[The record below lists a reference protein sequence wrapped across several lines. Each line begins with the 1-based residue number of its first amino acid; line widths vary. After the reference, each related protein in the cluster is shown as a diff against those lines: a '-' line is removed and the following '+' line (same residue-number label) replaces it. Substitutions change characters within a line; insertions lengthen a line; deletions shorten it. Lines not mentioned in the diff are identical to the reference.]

1 MPEKHGYEQVSVSD
15 MREELRRDFPE
26 DASDNNL
33 TLKKTPLA
41 LLLNEL
47 KRKKGDTIV
56 DDKPSDE
63 EPVDFANITV
73 EVDESLDEIL
83 GPASV
88 GATDEDFS
96 KIEVEV
102 NQDTI
107 ADSVDLSTQS
117 LIPSFNSPEWSDF
130 VKSQLTEDEKQDEH
144 PRCDGLRRLVE
155 EFVGPIVSKKIT
167 QIKFPTT
174 NDNSASVSVA
184 VSYKPDNRSHPLC
197 DEGLLLE
204 ECVSDANLENNGSP
218 PFSSHMSA
226 VAETRAE
233 SRAYR
238 RILRLKNTVSAE
250 EMGGNELTGTT
261 KSGGIESIQIE
272 SIDRTC
278 QRLDIDVLKFMKT
291 EGYESISQVSFDAA
305 AKINKTLQEIGSENK
320 KRPENVNGYNENW
333 KGN

>member
-15 MREELRRDFPE
+15 MREELRRDFSE
-26 DASDNNL
+26 EASDNNL

-47 KRKKGDTIV
+47 KRKKGDVIV
-56 DDKPSDE
+56 DVEPSDE
-63 EPVDFANITV
+63 EPDFADMTV
-73 EVDESLDEIL
+73 EVDESLDEVL

-102 NQDTI
+102 GEDTI
-107 ADSVDLSTQS
+107 ADSVDLSTKS
-117 LIPSFNSPEWSDF
+117 LIPAFNSPEWSDF
-130 VKSQLTEDEKQDEH
+130 VKSQLTIDEKQGEH
-144 PRCDGLRRLVE
+144 PKCDGLRRLVE
-155 EFVGPIVSKKIT
+155 EFVGPIVSKRIT
-167 QIKFPTT
+167 QIKFPTI
-174 NDNSASVSVA
+174 NDNTASVA
-184 VSYKPDNRSHPLC
+184 VAISYQVANRLHPLY
-197 DEGLLLE
+197 EENNLLLE

-250 EMGGNELTGTT
+250 EMSGNELTGTT
-261 KSGGIESIQIE
+261 KSGGIEPIQVE

-278 QRLDIDVLKFMKT
+278 QRLDINVLKFLKT
-291 EGYESISQVSFDAA
+291 EGYEGVSQVSFDAA
-305 AKINKTLQEIGSENK
+305 AKINKTLQEIGSEDKN
-320 KRPENVNGYNENW
+320 RPEDVNGYNENW